1 MVEND
6 TMEYRSLGKSGIKV
20 SALGFGT
27 MTSGLGADTEEWAFA
42 CIDKCIRAGVNS
54 IDTSEIYGNGIAETV
69 LGKNLKT
76 GGWDRDDL
84 VISGKFFPALSMFGN
99 SRKRLRIA
107 MEKSL
112 ERMQLEYVDI
122 AFLHRPDIEVP
133 LEEQARTMNQF
144 IEDDKAFYWGT
155 SEFSPQQVME
165 IHQICEK
172 NGLIHPIVEQC
183 QYNMLCRENVET
195 KLLPFFDDFG
205 MGTAVSSPLCSG
217 ILSGRYN
224 TGEWDETGR
233 FATTQFPTY
242 KQLWEL
248 FMVKNKDKTLNTLRD
263 LATIAS
269 ELGCTQ
275 AQLAVAWVLKSKDVS
290 TCLLG
295 ASKPEQLDTTLGSV
309 DVAKQLNSEVLERI
323 EEILGN
329 RPTPPLN
336 YRYFKPIFPRR

>member
-27 MTSGLGADTEEWAFA
+27 MTSGWAADTEEWAFA
-42 CIDKCIRAGVNS
+42 CIEKCIRAGVNS
-54 IDTSEIYGNGIAETV
+54 IDTSEFYGYGIAETV

-84 VISGKFFPALSMFGN
+84 VISGKFLPALSMFGN
-99 SRKRLRIA
+99 SRKRLRVA

-122 AFLHRPDIEVP
+122 ALLHRPDIEVP
-133 LEEQARTMNQF
+133 LEEQVRTMNQF

-155 SEFSPQQVME
+155 SEFSPQQLME

-183 QYNMLCRENVET
+183 QYNMFFRENME
-195 KLLPFFDDFG
+195 KQLLPFFDEFG
-205 MGTAVSSPLCSG
+205 MGTAVFSPLCSG
-217 ILSGRYN
+217 ILSDRYN
-224 TGEWDETGR
+224 SGEWDETSR
-233 FATTQFPTY
+233 FATTQFPTF
-242 KQLWEL
+242 KRLWEL
-248 FMVKNKDKTLNTLRD
+248 TMVKNKEKTVNTLSG
-263 LATIAS
+263 LAAIAS

-275 AQLAVAWVLKSKDVS
+275 AQLAVAWTLKSNDVS

-295 ASKPEQLDTTLGSV
+295 ASKPEHLDSTLGSV
-309 DVAKQLNSEVLERI
+309 EVAKQLNSEVLGRI
-323 EEILGN
+323 EEVLGN

-336 YRYFKPIFPRR
+336 CRYFKPTLPRR